1 MEMLFDQDMFCMR
14 SMFLEMPVCTLRNK
28 GTKAVTG
35 APFQKVR
42 LYRPKGSILVP

>member
-1 MEMLFDQDMFCMR
+1 MEMLFDQEMFCMR
-14 SMFLEMPVCTLRNK
+14 SLILEMPVCTLRNK

-35 APFQKVR
+35 ALLQKVR